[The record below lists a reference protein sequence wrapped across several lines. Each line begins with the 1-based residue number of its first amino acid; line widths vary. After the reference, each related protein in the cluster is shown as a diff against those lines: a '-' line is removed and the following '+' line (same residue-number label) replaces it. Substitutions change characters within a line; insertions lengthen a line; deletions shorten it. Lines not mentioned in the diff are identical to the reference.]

1 MDIFSGFLT
10 LIIVAGFVLFMVMK
24 KGWKWQQVLAGMLL
38 LGVMYGNFPKL
49 PGAINQGV
57 TNIVH
62 VFYDDT
68 KN

>member
-10 LIIVAGFVLFMVMK
+10 LILVGGFVLFMVMK
-24 KGWKWQQVLAGMLL
+24 RGWTWQQVLAGMLL
-38 LGVMYGNFPKL
+38 LGVLYGNFPTL
-49 PGAINQGV
+49 PGAINAGV

-68 KN
+68 KK

>member
-10 LIIVAGFVLFMVMK
+10 LIIVAAFVLFMIMK
-24 KGWKWQQVLAGMLL
+24 KGWKWQQVLSGMLL
-38 LGVMYGNFPKL
+38 LGVMYGNYPTL
-49 PGAINQGV
+49 PGVINQGV

>member
-10 LIIVAGFVLFMVMK
+10 LILVGGFVLFMITK
-24 KGWKWQQVLAGMLL
+24 KGWTWQQVLGGMLL
-38 LGVMYGNFPKL
+38 LGVLYGNFPKL
-49 PGAINQGV
+49 PEAINTGV

-68 KN
+68 KK